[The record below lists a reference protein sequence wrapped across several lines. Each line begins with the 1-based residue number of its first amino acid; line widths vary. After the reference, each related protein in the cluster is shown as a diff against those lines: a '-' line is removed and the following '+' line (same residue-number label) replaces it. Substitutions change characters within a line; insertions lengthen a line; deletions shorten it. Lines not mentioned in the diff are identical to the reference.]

1 MGDLFYF
8 LNFCLNFS
16 KRKSDILKPMFNAF
30 PLLSKDKILT
40 VSELTYEIKKHIELE
55 PRFQDVWLQGEISNY
70 KVHTSGHVYFTLK
83 DENASIKAALWKSRA
98 DIYLKNFRFKDG
110 DKVLVHGKV
119 EVYEPS
125 GEYKIIVDF
134 IEPLGIGELQM
145 KFEMLKQKLAAEG
158 LFDRKYK
165 KPIPEYPS
173 RIGIV
178 TSPTGAAIRDM
189 INIISRRFPAVEI
202 ILYPVRVQGEGA
214 AEEIAQAIYDFN
226 RYGGVDVI
234 IVGRGGGSIE
244 DLWAFNEE
252 IVARAIFASRIPIIS
267 AVGHEIDYSISDF
280 VADLRAP
287 TPSAA
292 AELVVKNRDDVL
304 ENVRNIWFTIHQ
316 LVMDKIKM
324 GKKEVEHLV
333 KSYAFNRP
341 IDWLRQYTMR
351 IDELRRSLD
360 IAMSH
365 RFEILRQNFEQ
376 WLKRFESVNPELAL
390 KRGYAIVYKNGKIV
404 HSKKEL
410 NLNDEFK
417 IKLSDGTIKGVV
429 KGYGEE
435 N

>member
-1 MGDLFYF
+1 
-8 LNFCLNFS
+8 
-16 KRKSDILKPMFNAF
+16 MFNAF

-234 IVGRGGGSIE
+234 IVGRGGGSVE

-324 GKKEVEHLV
+324 GKKG
-333 KSYAFNRP
+333 S
-341 IDWLRQYTMR
+341 
-351 IDELRRSLD
+351 
-360 IAMSH
+360 
-365 RFEILRQNFEQ
+365 
-376 WLKRFESVNPELAL
+376 
-390 KRGYAIVYKNGKIV
+390 
-404 HSKKEL
+404 
-410 NLNDEFK
+410 
-417 IKLSDGTIKGVV
+417 
-429 KGYGEE
+429 
-435 N
+435 

>member
-1 MGDLFYF
+1 MYNYYPLI
-8 LNFCLNFS
+8 S
-16 KRKSDILKPMFNAF
+16 KE
-30 PLLSKDKILT
+30 KILT
-40 VSELTYEIKKHIELE
+40 VSELTYQIKKFLE
-55 PRFQDVWLQGEISNY
+55 PNFTDVWLQGEISNY
-70 KVHTSGHVYFTLK
+70 KIHTSGHIYFTLK
-83 DENASIKAALWKSRA
+83 DENASISAVIWKSKA
-98 DIYLKNFRFKDG
+98 DYLVKNYVYKDG
-110 DKVLVHGKV
+110 DKVLVHGKI
-119 EVYEPS
+119 EIYEPR
-125 GEYKIIVDF
+125 GEYKIVVDF
-134 IEPLGIGELQM
+134 IEPLGIGELQI

-158 LFDRKYK
+158 LFDRRFK
-165 KPIPEYPS
+165 KRIPEYPN

-202 ILYPVRVQGEGA
+202 ILYPVKVQGDGA
-214 AEEIAQAIYDFN
+214 AEEIATAIRDFN
-226 RYGGVDVI
+226 LYGQVDVI

-252 IVARAIFASRIPIIS
+252 IVARAIFESKIPIIS

-292 AELVVKNRDDVL
+292 AELVVKNREDVL
-304 ENVRNIWFTIHQ
+304 ENIRNIWYTIHQ
-316 LVMDKIKM
+316 LVIDKIRNSKR
-324 GKKEVEHLV
+324 EIEHLV

-351 IDELRRSLD
+351 IDELTRALD

-365 RFEILRQNFEQ
+365 RFEIIKHNFEQ

-390 KRGYAIVYKNGKIV
+390 KRGYAIVYKNGKII
-404 HSKKEL
+404 HSKEDLKL
-410 NLNDEFK
+410 DDEFK
-417 IKLSDGTIKGVV
+417 IKLSDGIIKGVV

-435 N
+435 K